1 MSGLLRRHRDF
12 RLLWCGET
20 AGKFGAAVTTVAM
33 PLVAVSSLHA
43 STFAVGLL
51 SACGWLPWLLIGL
64 PVGVWVDRTR
74 RRPLMLGAAGLSL
87 VLFAAVPVLAG
98 CGGLSLG
105 LLIAVA
111 LLAGAAA
118 VVFQT
123 AYSAYLPGLLAP
135 ADQAEGNA
143 KLHGSASAAQIAGQ
157 GAGGLIVQ
165 LAGAVH
171 ALSAQAATFL
181 VSLLC
186 LLRIRHREPRPDPR
200 DRAPRTLVA
209 DLAEGLRL
217 VTGDVWFRTLTLFGA
232 VSNLALMGYQ
242 SIAAV
247 FLVREVGLPPGAVGG
262 LLAMAGTGG
271 IAGAF
276 LARRAADRF
285 GTARAMLLCE
295 LGLSGTALL
304 IPLAAHGAG
313 ALLYVAGSFG
323 VCAGVVGGNTLKVGF
338 QQRYCPP
345 ALLGRLI
352 AGSSFLNYGTLP
364 LGALLGGAL
373 GSALG
378 LRTAMW
384 IMTAGVPLAAL
395 ILLFSPVGAVRDLP
409 VRRTGDEGQ
418 DEGRK
423 GHGEEHLAECRD
435 EHQEERREERRSERR
450 AGHQEE
456 PGKRGPDPEGRD
468 GAAARR

>member
-20 AGKFGAAVTTVAM
+20 AGKFGAALTNVAM
-33 PLVAVSSLHA
+33 PLVAVTTLHA
-43 STFAVGLL
+43 SPFAVGLL
-51 SACGWLPWLLIGL
+51 GACGWLPWLLIGL
-64 PVGVWVDRTR
+64 PVGVWVDRLR

-87 VLFAAVPVLAG
+87 VLFAAVPLLARS
-98 CGGLSLG
+98 GGLPLG

-123 AYSAYLPGLLAP
+123 AYSAYLPTLLAP
-135 ADQAEGNA
+135 ADRAEGNA
-143 KLHGSASAAQIAGQ
+143 KLHGSASAAQLAGQ
-157 GAGGLIVQ
+157 GAGGLLAQ
-165 LAGAVH
+165 LAGAVN
-171 ALSAQAATFL
+171 ALSVNAATFL
-181 VSLLC
+181 IALLC
-186 LLRIRHREPRPDPR
+186 LRGIRHREARPAAR
-200 DRAPRTLVA
+200 ERGLRAMTA
-209 DLAEGLRL
+209 ELAEGLRL
-217 VTGDVWFRTLTLFGA
+217 VAGDVWFRTLTLFGA

-247 FLVREVGLPPGAVGG
+247 FLVREVGLAPGAVGG
-262 LLAMAGTGG
+262 LLALGASGG
-271 IAGAF
+271 VAGAF
-276 LARRAADRF
+276 LARRAAGRF
-285 GTARAMLLCE
+285 GTARALLLSE
-295 LGLSGTALL
+295 LGLSGAALL
-304 IPLAAHGAG
+304 MPLAVHGAG

-323 VCAGVVGGNTLKVGF
+323 VSAGVVAGNVLKVSF

-378 LRTAMW
+378 VRPAMW

-395 ILLFSPVGAVRDLP
+395 ILLFSPIGRVRDLP
-409 VRRTGDEGQ
+409 VRPVEDEP
-418 DEGRK
+418 
-423 GHGEEHLAECRD
+423 
-435 EHQEERREERRSERR
+435 
-450 AGHQEE
+450 E
-456 PGKRGPDPEGRD
+456 PGVRGPEPAGRD
-468 GAAARR
+468 GVTPLPGG